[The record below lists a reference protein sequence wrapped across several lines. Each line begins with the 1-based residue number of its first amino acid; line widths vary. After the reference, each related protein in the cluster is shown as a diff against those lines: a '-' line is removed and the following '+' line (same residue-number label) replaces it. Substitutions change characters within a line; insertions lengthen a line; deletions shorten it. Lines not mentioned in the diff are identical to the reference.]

1 MNNFIVEIKEKNEW
15 NKVSAVFPY
24 ISGDLLDERLDEAT
38 VTFFSYVSAYK
49 PLTEL
54 RITFYKN
61 QDLNQPNND
70 NQGKNTEYFI
80 LANDNSY
87 ELPAGS
93 GFYKH
98 ETYIIERTKLT
109 EGVLCPS
116 ITFTNSRD
124 RLYPPSPIGN
134 RVYKQGGDASITDWE
149 WTGTNY
155 FKSPISKDIN
165 YQPPTAKE
173 ICESIVS
180 FIKNKEPLASYS
192 EQDSSSLSLVV
203 NGETIETVYWDN
215 ILNITPTMMENTDY
229 IRLVYT
235 ARYTRVLA
243 GSEYIDQLSETV
255 YYDIEVISTYQRAL
269 KPYTI
274 TDCVVRVLELAE
286 PLTAGERPRF
296 TFEGCIIDGNGSVS
310 GYEAGS
316 QAERYSK
323 INAPEFSMTQAT
335 LREQLKV
342 IGAYIHAEP
351 YLDENNIIHFLDLG
365 AGEQNTTLP
374 NKPYI
379 SNTLK
384 TDINGYCTD
393 IRSNVQNLVNSLG
406 YAKGAVIDP
415 GNGLYRSLRCETMY
429 VRISAENG
437 IAETDYPVY
446 SIDKVM
452 CGIMGENSPWRYEPK
467 EITPYVFEAT
477 EYGANLQ
484 NFGGGYP
491 YSKSW
496 AIYYTQGEKG
506 LHGLFFQDPNARSQA
521 TYSPF
526 AIANILSAVN
536 GVSPKEIYNYLIGSV
551 EDIFSP
557 ESNVPKIVF
566 QITYKPIAPGFV
578 SHGKQYFI
586 SGDTPYTQI
595 YNQGENAVE
604 TQYFGESMK
613 GVAARLGN
621 IEQTRTYILDS
632 RAEIPN
638 AGQLLGEYAISV
650 VNTEYLPEFIKC
662 TVGLSKDYN
671 RISEY
676 VGVNSVKRMY
686 EISERQAVE
695 RDILI
700 KEDIVITRN
709 SSMTDD
715 AGVFFLRKEAILGA
729 FTQSEYNDSVVKFAL
744 FYGYKKNQEY
754 LNKPVLLPVL
764 GRAFGNTIHF
774 ALKFKDNYS
783 AGNRVDYN
791 TNNGVSGYWQNDV
804 PYTDYYGRVYWGKL
818 IFTTIFPDV
827 INNPTVYAEQLPSG
841 KLPDSVLA
849 SAIMWATHTY
859 AVDVANVALS
869 APYHRVRKDN
879 REILGFNVEAE
890 FKTTEEDIIIGSEL
904 AARCKYLGSTDTVP
918 KLYVSKKPLN
928 KLSKYEPEC
937 VAISDIGGQ
946 TYGLF
951 NITLSGIGTGTDN
964 YLTVSLDYRW
974 LYEQGYRS
982 WFIATETTASTEV
995 YVDEDGNTV
1004 TGSVYTGGEILI
1016 GGSLERYRE
1025 TDGDWVN
1032 ASDMSYGKV
1041 PIYLYFRTK
1050 RPERR

>member
-1 MNNFIVEIKEKNEW
+1 MSRTFTLNYKDGGLW
-15 NKVSAVFPY
+15 VSLNAVFPFVT
-24 ISGDLLDERLDEAT
+24 GDLLDERLDEAT
-38 VTFFSYVSAYK
+38 VTFYSTTKSFK
-49 PLTEL
+49 PLTE
-54 RITFYKN
+54 FKVEFFKDGVADSSSN
-61 QDLNQPNND
+61 
-70 NQGKNTEYFI
+70 KEYFI
-80 LANDNSY
+80 LANDNSA
-87 ELPAGS
+87 EVPSGS
-93 GFYKH
+93 GYYRH
-98 ETYIIERTKLT
+98 EVYLIERTKLL

-116 ITFTNSRD
+116 VTFTNSLGNEYSKIR
-124 RLYPPSPIGN
+124 N
-134 RVYKQGGDASITDWE
+134 RVYAILDGSRLKYTSLSDLGL
-149 WTGTNY
+149 Y
-155 FKSPISKDIN
+155 SPISSTQDTVIPKPQYIGNALVKSYNDTHTLPASETDEEFVNASLDIIGEN
-165 YQPPTAKE
+165 GNAIISNAITE
-173 ICESIVS
+173 ITLTP
-180 FIKNKEPLASYS
+180 NL
-192 EQDSSSLSLVV
+192 
-203 NGETIETVYWDN
+203 IEN
-215 ILNITPTMMENTDY
+215 NTY
-229 IRLVYT
+229 IYIVYT
-235 ARYTRVLA
+235 VNSRYYIIP
-243 GSEYIDQLSETV
+243 SEGLPRPVNNTTTI
-255 YYDIEVISTYQRAL
+255 TYQIYIAKDNSPL

-286 PLTAGERPRF
+286 PLIAGERPRF
-296 TFEGCIIDGNGSVS
+296 TFEGCILDGNRSVS

-335 LREQLKV
+335 LWEQLKV
-342 IGAYIHAEP
+342 IGSYIHAEP

-365 AGEQNTTLP
+365 VQEPNTTLA

-452 CGIMGENSPWRYEPK
+452 CGIMGESSPWRYEPK

-477 EYGANLQ
+477 EYGANLS

-506 LHGLFFQDPNARSQA
+506 LHGLFFQDPNAVSQA
-521 TYSPF
+521 KYSPF
-526 AIANILSAVN
+526 AIANILASVN
-536 GVSPKEIYNYLIGSV
+536 GVSPKEIYDYLIG
-551 EDIFSP
+551 ELTDIFSP
-557 ESNVPKIVF
+557 ESKVPNIVF

-586 SGDTPYTQI
+586 SGDTLYTQI

-632 RAEIPN
+632 RDEIPN

-729 FTQSEYNDSVVKFAL
+729 FTQSGYNDSVVKFAL

-791 TNNGVSGYWQNDV
+791 TNNGISGYWQNDV

-827 INNPTVYAEQLPSG
+827 INNPTLYAEQLPSG

-849 SAIMWATHTY
+849 SAVMWATHTY

-904 AARCKYLGSTDTVP
+904 AARCKYLGSTDAVP
-918 KLYVSKKPLN
+918 RLYVSKKPLN

-946 TYGLF
+946 LYGLF

-974 LYEQGYRS
+974 LYDQGYRS

-1004 TGSVYTGGEILI
+1004 TGDVYTGGEILI
-1016 GGSLERYRE
+1016 GGTLEKYRTSNGE
-1025 TDGDWVN
+1025 WI
-1032 ASDMSYGKV
+1032 SPSEMSYGKA
-1041 PIYLYFRTK
+1041 PINLYFRTK